1 VRIYFL
7 IILCFIFFL
16 NSSYAQKEEIGYV
29 SDSFWIT
36 LRAGPGLDYKIIAF
50 LKSGEPIKIISTEG
64 DWTKVQPL
72 SPKHKDKKGWV
83 LSRFIIKRK
92 PYKAIADELLKENTR
107 LKESISQLETQ
118 LVNTIKEKKELA
130 EKLKKISDA
139 YQDTEEKYKTLKR
152 ESADFL
158 SLKAKYEN
166 TAKKLKKAESK
177 IEKLERENDFLKKS
191 QAHRW
196 FLMGAFVLFS
206 GIIFGLIIG
215 RQKRRRSIYYS

>member
-1 VRIYFL
+1 MRIYFL